1 MLKTINLDVLDKIF
15 ESAEKECKIPSLSKM
30 LYINALIKHFKGK
43 DCVKENSFAF
53 ELQICD
59 IPQYDKF
66 IPIFEHLQDANL
78 VYITNESIQFINRWS
93 IYMDQSLFEKKSTWA
108 AVGMNNKASIFV
120 NQMIEDF
127 ELYSVVSAKY
137 SIAKD
142 QFINLCKLFVI
153 EKDLEEVNYISYK
166 AIKKDFVWYCQYN
179 KPIESIKKVI
189 STAKVLGKSN

>member
-1 MLKTINLDVLDKIF
+1 MLKTISLVVIDKIF
-15 ESAEKECKIPSLSKM
+15 EEAAKHIKLSALAKQ
-30 LYINALIKHFKGK
+30 LYINALIRNFKGK
-43 DCVKENSFAF
+43 VVEKENSFAF
-53 ELQICD
+53 QLNISEITN
-59 IPQYDKF
+59 YDKF
-66 IPIFEHLQDANL
+66 ENL
-78 VYITNESIQFINRWS
+78 FGELEVAKLVNIDNESIQFINRWS
-93 IYMDQSLFEKKSTWA
+93 IYMDQSIFEKKSTWA

-120 NQMIEDF
+120 NQMIEDG

-179 KPIESIKKVI
+179 KPVEVIKKVI
-189 STAKVLGKSN
+189 STAAVLGKN